1 MNLALSAL
9 MDISKSVS
17 LYLHDEKSIYRVLA
31 IELCSRGFNVWQHYV
46 DALEILRSLFGLATS
61 VRKESISIQN
71 VGSQARLAV
80 LSIAADNMPLFM
92 GTLCLDILTPP
103 SIDHRRSVLQILA
116 FLIRKVRKRNV

>member
-1 MNLALSAL
+1 
-9 MDISKSVS
+9 MDISKLIS

-46 DALEILRSLFGLATS
+46 DALEILRSLFGLATT

-80 LSIAADNMPLFM
+80 SSIAADNMPLFM

-103 SIDHRRSVLQILA
+103 SMDHRRSVLQILA
-116 FLIRKVRKRNV
+116 FLIRKVCKGNAIS